1 MIERVDFSNIEPV
14 NGFSRETKKKVAR
27 ADIKLFEKE
36 KKKPV
41 GKELYILQV
50 YKVMRWDTETVHR
63 PPVSWMSLDIV

>member
-27 ADIKLFEKE
+27 ADIKLVEKAA
-36 KKKPV
+36 KKPT

-50 YKVMRWDTETVHR
+50 HKVMR
-63 PPVSWMSLDIV
+63 